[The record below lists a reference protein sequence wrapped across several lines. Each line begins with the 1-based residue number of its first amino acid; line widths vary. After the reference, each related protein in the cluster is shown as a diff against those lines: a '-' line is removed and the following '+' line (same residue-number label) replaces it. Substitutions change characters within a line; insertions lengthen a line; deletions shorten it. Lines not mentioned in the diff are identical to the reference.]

1 MLFGQVYQTGN
12 DDTIIFF
19 ITIREQFGLE
29 SLHDSISSACAL
41 TGLRDLADLG
51 LKRIIGLV
59 MPENLASVRVLEKT
73 GLRYAESVSFWGH
86 QFSKYIIEA

>member
-29 SLHDSISSACAL
+29 SLHDSVFVR
-41 TGLRDLADLG
+41 LRPYDLR
-51 LKRIIGLV
+51 LKRILGLV
-59 MPENLASVRVLEKT
+59 MPENIASVRVLEKT
-73 GLRYAESVSFWGH
+73 GLRYAETVTFWGN
-86 QFSKYIIEA
+86 QFSKYIITR